1 MATLTTGK
9 TVEAFPIS
17 DRSEMAKQLVALG
30 VPGHI
35 CQALATEVERYADA
49 ARYGY
54 VMPPTMAAG
63 RVLDKAYGLSIA
75 GTTTG
80 QRITNVVVEAMAKVG
95 V

>member
-17 DRSEMAKQLVALG
+17 DRSEMGKQLAALG

-35 CQALATEVERYADA
+35 CQALADEVDKFAEA

-54 VMPPTMAAG
+54 VMPPNMATRRA
-63 RVLDKAYGLSIA
+63 LDKAYGLTVT

-80 QRITNVVVEAMAKVG
+80 KRVANVVAEAMVKVG
-95 V
+95 A